1 MYCLPIM
8 RPPPDVHIGSP
19 SELKF
24 HLAARQVTVSAIIGL
39 LASDLKETSFRSKW
53 ETSDYGDLLRTAQR
67 VVGKKRSHFLAEII
81 GAYCG
86 KDA

>member
-8 RPPPDVHIGSP
+8 RPPPDVHIGIP
-19 SELKF
+19 SELKS

-39 LASDLKETSFRSKW
+39 LASDLNEMALRSKW
-53 ETSDYGDLLRTAQR
+53 EKSDYGDLLSTAQR
-67 VVGKKRSHFLAEII
+67 VAGKKRSHFLSEII

-86 KDA
+86 KAA